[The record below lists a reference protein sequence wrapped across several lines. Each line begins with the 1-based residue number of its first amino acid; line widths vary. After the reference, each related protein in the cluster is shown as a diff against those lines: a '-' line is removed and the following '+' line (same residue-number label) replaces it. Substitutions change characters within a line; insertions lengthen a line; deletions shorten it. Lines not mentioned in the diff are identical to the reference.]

1 MIKQK
6 LLLVPG
12 EKVLMSA
19 VTPAPLFSSSPLPP
33 KTITTGKFSGR
44 LVGFRVLN
52 VRLFPP
58 KTKKD

>member
-6 LLLVPG
+6 LLLVSG
-12 EKVLMSA
+12 EKVLLSA
-19 VTPAPLFSSSPLPP
+19 VTPLSSPLPL
-33 KTITTGKFSGR
+33 KTLTTGKFSGR
-44 LVGFRVLN
+44 LDGFRVLN